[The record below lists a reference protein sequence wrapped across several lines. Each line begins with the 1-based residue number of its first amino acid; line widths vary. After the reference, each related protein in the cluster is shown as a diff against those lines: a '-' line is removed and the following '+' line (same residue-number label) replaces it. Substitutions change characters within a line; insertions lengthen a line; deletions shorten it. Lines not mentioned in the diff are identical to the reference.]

1 MIGYVTLEETKDYL
15 NARFEKIPSDPILS
29 KNLLLAFDK
38 IESIDIRYSG
48 TPSKFPRT
56 IETEIPQNIKQAQIL
71 EAYTMS
77 NNPKLSSEIVDN
89 VKSKSI
95 GDYSISYSDNKIQGV
110 SFYNKVAY
118 DIMMRYKRKTY

>member
-38 IESIDIRYSG
+38 METIDVRYKG
-48 TPSKFPRT
+48 ALCNFPRT
-56 IETEIPQNIKQAQIL
+56 IETEIPQNVKQAQIL

-77 NNPKLSSEIVDN
+77 NNPKLSAEVVDN

-95 GDYSISYSDNKIQGV
+95 GDYSISYSDNKIQDV

-118 DIMMRYKRKTY
+118 DTMMRYKRKSY

>member
-77 NNPKLSSEIVDN
+77 NNPKLSTEIVDN

>member
-38 IESIDIRYSG
+38 IETIDIRYSG
-48 TPSKFPRT
+48 TPNKFPRT

-77 NNPKLSSEIVDN
+77 NNPKLSAEIVDN

-118 DIMMRYKRKTY
+118 DTMMRYKRKSY